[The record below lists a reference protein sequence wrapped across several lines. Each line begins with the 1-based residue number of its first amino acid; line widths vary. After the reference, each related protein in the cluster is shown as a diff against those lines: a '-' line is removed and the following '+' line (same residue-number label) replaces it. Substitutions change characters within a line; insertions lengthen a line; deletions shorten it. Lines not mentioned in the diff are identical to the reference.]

1 MREYGSGTLN
11 YTTNETGELNS
22 KTDYHYPFN
31 LKVINR
37 FNKHHFSAYHREGDI
52 PAQFEKY
59 KVRHHH
65 SITND
70 QNNLMNFNPT
80 RGSEYTN
87 FNNHVSMQHIL
98 YPKSKQRFLDINNRD
113 TTIPDKIDA
122 MRKGKNHHQAYPEH
136 SSFLPIAKQR

>member
-1 MREYGSGTLN
+1 MRYGSGTLN
-11 YTTNETGELNS
+11 YTTNETGELNG

-31 LKVINR
+31 LKAINR

-59 KVRHHH
+59 KVRHHR
-65 SITND
+65 SVTND
-70 QNNLMNFNPT
+70 QNNLANFNPT
-80 RGSEYTN
+80 RGSEYTL
-87 FNNHVSMQHIL
+87 FNNHPDMQHIL
-98 YPKSKQRFLDINNRD
+98 YPKSKQRFLDENKRD

-122 MRKGKNHHQAYPEH
+122 MRKGSNHYHSYPEH

>member
-1 MREYGSGTLN
+1 MRYGSGILDFSK
-11 YTTNETGELNS
+11 NEVGELNG
-22 KTDYHYPFN
+22 KTNFHYPFKLNNIN
-31 LKVINR
+31 L

-52 PAQFEKY
+52 PAQFDKY
-59 KVRHHH
+59 KVRHHR

-87 FNNHVSMQHIL
+87 FNNHPDMAHIL
-98 YPKSKQRFLDINNRD
+98 YPKSKQRFLDENKRD
-113 TTIPDKIDA
+113 NSIAEKIDA
-122 MRKGKNHHQAYPEH
+122 MRKGSRHYSSYPEH